1 MKRILFR
8 YKINIILLA
17 LFVVVPL
24 FINGATPK
32 GLIQIKG
39 GAYNDMLST
48 AEEMELPL
56 YLRLPGSII
65 IGGEHSDMDLLNRKG
80 YKTKYISDISGY
92 KFYMVSS
99 MEKCNIEDAK
109 RVGEVILCED
119 DIFLVRSIKEIDVL
133 RASPRERLKVIPLKL
148 KPLSYRNIKKGKSRD
163 VHYDPGIAD
172 IVSQVDTNFIRSR
185 LEDLQGF
192 DTRFMLA
199 SNRFTVA
206 DSIKQY
212 FLNMGITD
220 VVFDTFYTSYAD
232 PNGDSMQVNV
242 VATIPGTKDT
252 TEVYIVGGHW
262 DSIIWPDTTIAYT
275 LAPGV
280 DDNGTGLTATLEI
293 ARILASN
300 PPDKTVIFIAFASE
314 ELGGLGSAHYA
325 SNASAS
331 GMNIA
336 CMFNY
341 DMIGNYEN
349 TNYFFIVEYSGSEM
363 YVNLFAASSEIYTGL
378 IPIIYQDPFPGADAW
393 EFYQQG
399 YCVTFALEYI
409 YGKYHT
415 VHDSLPYVSVP
426 YVSEIVR
433 AGLATLTACVNYPAQ
448 VENIHIQDQGDGS
461 RLAVDWSANSEND
474 IIGYYVYWGLN
485 SGNYTD
491 SNFVSNLTDTLS
503 GLLTDSTYYITVRAI
518 DDDGHRSIIS
528 NEFTGVPSIKPS
540 IPKGFSAIPIN
551 HGIKLIWENNTEPDF
566 DGYRLYKRLNSEPG
580 YDSLNINPLTDT
592 VYTDSPLVG
601 SNKYYYT
608 IRAIDTTG
616 NVSDMS
622 EEAYSR
628 PITLD
633 QGILIIDETNNW
645 TTGNYPTDSMQDVF
659 YRYMLSNYNFDEF
672 EYGTAEEK
680 PILADFVP
688 YSTVIWVADD
698 YTTVFASQ
706 HIDDFKTYLD
716 LGGNM
721 LFAGWKLINN
731 LLYSNAYPY
740 DFDDTSFIY
749 NYLKISHA
757 DLSGFT
763 DKLSGE
769 IGQNGYPDVSIDTL
783 KIPIATWGNTL
794 RYIESITPVTGA
806 EIIYTIDME
815 NNTSA
820 FEGEIC
826 GIRYLGN
833 DYNMVYLGFPLYFME
848 EDNIKILID
857 SVMNDFGE
865 EQGIKDIF
873 NKKLLPKETGLL
885 NAIPN
890 PLSNKTSIVFKL
902 KEKSKVNIDIFNI
915 SGQLVK
921 QLINDTYESGV
932 YKVSWD
938 RKDIRGLSVPEG
950 IYFCRLSTDKIS
962 ILKKIIVID

>member
-1 MKRILFR
+1 
-8 YKINIILLA
+8 
-17 LFVVVPL
+17 
-24 FINGATPK
+24 
-32 GLIQIKG
+32 
-39 GAYNDMLST
+39 MLNK
-48 AEEMELPL
+48 AKEMNLPL
-56 YLRLPGSII
+56 YLRLPGSIVVE
-65 IGGEHSDMDLLNRKG
+65 GKHSDMDLLNIKG

-92 KFYMVSS
+92 KFYIVSS
-99 MEKCNIEDAK
+99 MEKCNIEDARK
-109 RVGEVILCED
+109 VGEVILYEN
-119 DIFLVRSIKEIDVL
+119 DIFLVRSMEEIDVL
-133 RASPRERLKVIPLKL
+133 RVSSRERLKITPLKL
-148 KPLSYRNIKKGKSRD
+148 KPLSYRNIKEGKSRD
-163 VHYDPGIAD
+163 VHYDPEIAA
-172 IVSQVDTNFIRSR
+172 IISQVDTNSIRGY
-185 LEDLQGF
+185 LEDFQGF

-199 SNRFTVA
+199 LNRFAIA
-206 DSIKQY
+206 DSIRQY

-220 VVFDTFYTSYAD
+220 VVLDTFYTSYTD

-252 TEVYIVGGHW
+252 TDVYIVGGHW
-262 DSIIWPDTTIAYT
+262 DSIVWPYDPIAYT

-280 DDNGTGLTATLEI
+280 DDNGTGATATLEM

-314 ELGGLGSAHYA
+314 ELGEYGSKHYA
-325 SNASAS
+325 TNASAS
-331 GMNIA
+331 GMNIG
-336 CMFNY
+336 CMFNF
-341 DMIGNYEN
+341 DMIGNNYEN
-349 TNYFFIVEYSGSEM
+349 TNIFYILKYPGSEM
-363 YVNLFAASSEIYTGL
+363 YMNLFAASSEIYTGL
-378 IPIIYQDPFPGADAW
+378 IPVIYQELCQGSDGWA
-393 EFYQQG
+393 FYQQG

-409 YGKYHT
+409 YGNFHT
-415 VHDSLPYVSVP
+415 VNDSLTYVSVP
-426 YVSEIVR
+426 YVSDIIR
-433 AGLATLTACVNYPAQ
+433 AGLATLLACVNYPAQ

-461 RLAVDWSANSEND
+461 RLAVDWSANSEVD

-485 SGNYTD
+485 SGNYQD
-491 SNFVSNLTDTLS
+491 SNFVSTLTDTIS
-503 GLLTDSTYYITVRAI
+503 GLLEDSTYYITVRAI
-518 DDDGHRSIIS
+518 DDDGHLSIIS
-528 NEFTGVPSIKPS
+528 NEFTGVPSIEPS

-551 HGIKLIWENNTEPDF
+551 HGIKLIWEDNTEPDF

-580 YDSLNINPLTDT
+580 YDSLNIIPFADT
-592 VYTDSPLVG
+592 VYIDSPLIG

-608 IRAIDTTG
+608 IRAIDTDG

-622 EEAYSR
+622 EEVYSR

-659 YRYMLSNYNFDEF
+659 YGYMLSNYNFDEF

-680 PILADFVP
+680 PLLADFVT

-721 LFAGWKLINN
+721 LFAGWKLISN
-731 LLYSNAYPY
+731 LLYSNTYPY

-757 DLSGFT
+757 GLSGFI
-763 DKLSGE
+763 DKLAGE
-769 IGQNGYPDVSIDTL
+769 IGQNSYPDVSVDTL
-783 KIPIATWGNTL
+783 KIPIVTWGNTL
-794 RYIESITPVTGA
+794 RNIESITPVSGV
-806 EIIYTIDME
+806 ESIYTIDME
-815 NNTSA
+815 NNTSP

-826 GIRYLGN
+826 GIRYLGS

-848 EDNIKILID
+848 ESDIKILID

-890 PLSNKTSIVFKL
+890 PLSSKTRIVFKL
-902 KEKSKVNIDIFNI
+902 KEKSKVSIDIFNI

-938 RKDIRGLSVPEG
+938 RKDIRGRSVPEG
-950 IYFCRLSTDKIS
+950 IYFYRLSTDKTSIS
-962 ILKKIIVID
+962 KKIIVID